1 MVKCMKKI
9 HFQVTGC
16 LGIEPIISCYNLS
29 FPVKV
34 VYTYNANQ
42 SWPSTFIFAGTFS
55 GLMSPSASDADE
67 LLTRGPAPDLTGVEA
82 TSVTR

>member
-1 MVKCMKKI
+1 MV
-9 HFQVTGC
+9 
-16 LGIEPIISCYNLS
+16 NLPLPYS
-29 FPVKV
+29 KAD
-34 VYTYNANQ
+34 TYNANQ

-82 TSVTR
+82 TNATCLATVHVCR